1 MKWFKHDTDANSD
14 NRLQN
19 VLLDYGLEG
28 YGLYWYCLELI
39 GGNVDKDKFNFELE
53 HDARVIARNTGSTP
67 QKVEEMMKYFI
78 NIGLFENA
86 EGIVTCLKM
95 AKRLDKSMTSNPEMR
110 KVIEGFN
117 SNNTQL
123 DGYVYFIEKRTPSGE
138 VVAIK
143 IGRSKN
149 PTSRISELSKIEEN
163 IGFVLEM
170 LHKIKSD
177 NCVQLETDYHRRFKH
192 LKIYNEWFT
201 PHNDIYIEIKSAYD
215 MITTSDVMQEEN
227 RIDKNRINT
236 LSIGIDDNCESEKK
250 KQSSLYDKKQIID
263 TWNQK
268 ADKHGLPRIR
278 VITDTTAK
286 RLKKFY
292 DKYKRCQKELGK
304 EARDATDIICRFIE
318 AYEPSPYALG
328 QNPSNKKHG
337 IEIAFVDW
345 FVDQELAK
353 E

>member
-1 MKWFKHDTDANSD
+1 MQWFKHDSDASND
-14 NRLQN
+14 AKLQN

-28 YGLYWYCLELI
+28 YGLYWYCVELI
-39 GGNVDKDKFNFELE
+39 VGRISLENVTFQLE
-53 HDARVIARNTGSTP
+53 HDARIIARNTGSTP
-67 QKVEEMMKYFI
+67 QKVSEMMRYFVDV
-78 NIGLFENA
+78 GLFELSDNF
-86 EGIVTCLKM
+86 ITCMKI
-95 AKRLDKSMTSNPEMR
+95 AKRLDKSMTSNPKMR
-110 KVIEGFN
+110 ELIDKVK
-117 SNNTQL
+117 SNNPDTVMTIP
-123 DGYVYFIEKRTPSGE
+123 DS
-138 VVAIK
+138 
-143 IGRSKN
+143 
-149 PTSRISELSKIEEN
+149 
-163 IGFVLEM
+163 
-170 LHKIKSD
+170 
-177 NCVQLETDYHRRFKH
+177 
-192 LKIYNEWFT
+192 
-201 PHNDIYIEIKSAYD
+201 
-215 MITTSDVMQEEN
+215 VMQEEN

-236 LSIGIDDNCESEKK
+236 LSISIDDNGVSEKK
-250 KQSSLYDKKQIID
+250 KQSSPYDKKQIID

-304 EARDATDIICRFIE
+304 EAREATDIICRFIE